1 MVVAVLFALYTAIA
15 KNLRGVVLL
24 DVSEDWVVDLL
35 RWLAKRF
42 KYRDLGFTP
51 RMVARLKAYDEKLRR
66 PFRELTYP
74 SSSFENLVEIL
85 SSRLRIPSELS
96 ELLVFSSMYISPA
109 ILIGE
114 SYKPCIESLSCSI
127 VRTGRSLT
135 VRDWKLHLR
144 IAGYTI
150 LDLYEDSVREAL
162 EAMKRGVYTS
172 LIDRRRKIDRDTRRY
187 WRITDTE
194 GRPIVYYVDNLEL
207 AFKAGIREGEADWA
221 AALSIITI
229 VNLNHELIHNKD

>member
-1 MVVAVLFALYTAIA
+1 MFALHTAIA

-24 DVSEDWVVDLL
+24 DVGEDGAVDLL
-35 RWLAKRF
+35 KWLAKRF
-42 KYRDLGFTP
+42 RYRDLGFTP
-51 RMVARLKAYDEKLRR
+51 RMADMLEAYDEKLRK
-66 PFRELTYP
+66 PFRELAYP
-74 SSSFENLVEIL
+74 SPSLENLVGIL

-109 ILIGE
+109 ILVGE
-114 SYKPCIESLSCSI
+114 SYKPYVESLSYSI

-150 LDLYEDSVREAL
+150 LDFYEDSVREAL
-162 EAMKRGVYTS
+162 EALRGGVYTS
-172 LIDRRRKIDRDTRRY
+172 LIDRRGRMDRDARRY
-187 WRITDTE
+187 WRIADTQGE
-194 GRPIVYYVDNLEL
+194 PVIYYVDNLEL

-221 AALSIITI
+221 AALSIVAI
-229 VNLNHELIHNKD
+229 VGLTHELIRIRPS